1 MRSPV
6 LPLTWHLARSAGRH
20 GLQSQLLAAG
30 AAAVGAFVMLV
41 MIAATLG
48 SEVRADRTAWRTP
61 DAVSAQQATAV
72 QALATTYVRHEPVTV
87 VSLAQL
93 PGRKATPAPP
103 GLSAFP
109 KKGEVYV
116 SPALAELMR
125 KLPAGQLADRFPKVT
140 AYGTLGAAGLASPDE
155 LVAVIGRTPG
165 DPAVSKAAAGGATW
179 FDLEQAARADISGFA
194 GGKASLFTSM
204 DQGGAL
210 LGVVLLAM
218 PVVVLSSAA
227 GRLGAARREQRL
239 AALRLAGATPR
250 QILAMT
256 GVEAAAVGAAGAL
269 TGALAYVA
277 SLPALAEVPY
287 GIGAWYP
294 SQLWVGLPWFAAVV
308 AGVTALLTLSAVT
321 MLRQVA
327 TSPLGV
333 AQQAN
338 PRRTR
343 WIRLA
348 LFAAALLVIMQ
359 FSGGGMSNRTALALL
374 LLFYGTFWLFGP
386 WAVDRLGR
394 LAGRFARRPATLLA
408 ARRLSDDP
416 RGAWRTVSGLV
427 LAGFAAG
434 FFAVSQLGAET
445 SQYRD
450 QVAIATTT
458 TAHARHTASEART
471 LLDRAGVDATVT
483 VGKKDDYDNL
493 LGGEPGVIV
502 RVTEGSSE
510 GSGASAGSGTSGGS
524 GASGASGDSARIDS
538 AVTAV
543 APAASGTP
551 LYTQDYAQAN
561 DRTAIARFS
570 DVSTATLALS
580 FMVATASAGLTAA
593 ANVLDRRRVYGLLR
607 LAGTPLKVLDRAR
620 IRETVLPLVVLAGGT
635 TAMGVYGS
643 YRLNQAF
650 DATINTAGAL
660 QLAACV
666 VIGAL
671 AMFAAISGSRPLLRK
686 VTADPA
692 QTAD

>member
-6 LPLTWHLARSAGRH
+6 LPLTWHLARSSGRR

-41 MIAATLG
+41 LIAATVG
-48 SEVRADRTAWRTP
+48 SGARADRTTWRAP
-61 DAVSAQQATAV
+61 DEVPARQATAV
-72 QALATTYVRHEPVTV
+72 QALATTYVRHEPVSV

-103 GLSAFP
+103 GLSGFP
-109 KKGEVYV
+109 KQGEVYV
-116 SPALAELMR
+116 SPALAELIR
-125 KLPAGQLADRFPKVT
+125 KLPANQLADRFPKV
-140 AYGTLGAAGLASPDE
+140 ASYGTIGAAGLASPDE
-155 LVAVIGRTPG
+155 LVAVVGRAPG
-165 DPAVSKAAAGGATW
+165 DPEVSPAAADGPAW
-179 FDLEQAARADISGFA
+179 FGMGQTARAPVSGFN
-194 GGKASLFTSM
+194 GTGASLAT
-204 DQGGAL
+204 GADEGMAV

-218 PVVVLSSAA
+218 PVVVLASAA

-256 GVEAAAVGAAGAL
+256 AVEAAAVGAAGAL

-277 SLPALAEVPY
+277 LMPALAQIPY
-287 GIGAWYP
+287 GVGGWYTGR
-294 SQLWVGLPWFAAVV
+294 LWVGLPWFAAVV
-308 AGVTALLTLSAVT
+308 AGVTVLLTVSAVS

-343 WIRLA
+343 LIRLV
-348 LFAAALLVIMQ
+348 LFAAVLLYVMASTGGDQLSPRQLIALLV
-359 FSGGGMSNRTALALL
+359 
-374 LLFYGTFWLFGP
+374 LFYGGFWLFGP
-386 WAVDRLGR
+386 WVVDRLGR
-394 LAGRFARRPATLLA
+394 MVGRFARRPATLLA

-434 FFAVSQLGAET
+434 FFSVSQLGMEASE
-445 SQYRD
+445 YRN
-450 QVAIATTT
+450 QVAVATVS
-458 TAHARHTASEART
+458 AADARQAATEART
-471 LLDRAGVDATVT
+471 LLNRAGVTATVT
-483 VGKKDDYDNL
+483 VAKVDDYDTL
-493 LGGEPGVIV
+493 LGGSPGVLAEV
-502 RVTEGSSE
+502 
-510 GSGASAGSGTSGGS
+510 SGGPEQIDTAATVLTPVASA
-524 GASGASGDSARIDS
+524 
-538 AVTAV
+538 
-543 APAASGTP
+543 TP
-551 LYTQDYAQAN
+551 PYAQDFAAAN
-561 DRTAIARFS
+561 DRTFIDRIS

-580 FMVATASAGLTAA
+580 FLVATASAGLTAA

-620 IRETVLPLVVLAGGT
+620 VRETVVPLIALAGGT

-643 YRLNQAF
+643 YQLNKAA
-650 DATINTAGAL
+650 DVGINATGAL
-660 QLAACV
+660 QLGLCV
-666 VIGAL
+666 AIGAL
-671 AMFAAISGSRPLLRK
+671 AMFAAIGGSRPLLRR

>member
-6 LPLTWHLARSAGRH
+6 LPLTWHLARSSGRR

-48 SEVRADRTAWRTP
+48 SGDRADRTAWRTP
-61 DAVSAQQATAV
+61 HAVSAEKATAV
-72 QALATTYVRHEPVTV
+72 QALATTYVHHEPVTV
-87 VSLAQL
+87 VSLAGL
-93 PGRKATPAPP
+93 PGREATPAPP
-103 GLSAFP
+103 GLGAFP

-125 KLPAGQLADRFPKVT
+125 KLPAGQLAGRFPKPST
-140 AYGTLGAAGLASPDE
+140 GSYGTIGAAGLASPDE
-155 LVAVIGRTPG
+155 LVAVVGRAPT
-165 DPAVSKAAAGGATW
+165 DPAVSEAAEGGATW
-179 FDLEQAARADISGFA
+179 FDIGQAARAHISGFS
-194 GGKASLFTSM
+194 GGGASLFTIN
-204 DQGGAL
+204 DKGAAL

-256 GVEAAAVGAAGAL
+256 GAEAAAVGAAGAL
-269 TGALAYVA
+269 TGAVAYVA
-277 SLPALAEVPY
+277 LLPALAEVPY
-287 GIGAWYP
+287 GLGAWYP

-308 AGVTALLTLSAVT
+308 AGVTALLTVSAVT

-348 LFAAALLVIMQ
+348 LFVAALLCIVQ
-359 FSGGGMSNRTALALL
+359 FSGGGMSNRQALALL
-374 LLFYGTFWLFGP
+374 LLFYATFWLFGP
-386 WAVDRLGR
+386 WVVDRLGR
-394 LAGRFARRPATLLA
+394 VAGRFARRPATLLA

-434 FFAVSQLGAET
+434 FFSVSQLGADAT
-445 SQYRD
+445 QYRD

-458 TAHARHTASEART
+458 TTQARHTATETRT
-471 LLDRAGVDATVT
+471 LLDRAGVTATVT
-483 VGKKDDYDNL
+483 TAKKDDYDNL

-502 RVTEGSSE
+502 HVSE
-510 GSGASAGSGTSGGS
+510 DLDT
-524 GASGASGDSARIDS
+524 
-538 AVTAV
+538 AVTAITPV
-543 APAASGTP
+543 ASGTP
-551 LYTQDYAQAN
+551 LYTQDYAGAIDQSAI
-561 DRTAIARFS
+561 DRLS

-580 FMVATASAGLTAA
+580 FLVATASAGLTAA
-593 ANVLDRRRVYGLLR
+593 SNVLDRRRVYGLLR

-643 YRLNQAF
+643 YKLNKALGVSI
-650 DATINTAGAL
+650 DTAGAL

-666 VIGAL
+666 VVGAL